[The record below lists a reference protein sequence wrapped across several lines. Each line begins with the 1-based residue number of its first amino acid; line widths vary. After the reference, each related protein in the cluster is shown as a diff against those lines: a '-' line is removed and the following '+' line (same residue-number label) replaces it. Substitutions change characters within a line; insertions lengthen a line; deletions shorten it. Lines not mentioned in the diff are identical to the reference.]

1 MINLRINLAAVLFAV
16 GASIIPVSSDLAAQA
31 HNSLQQFAVL
41 SGTSITCSGLSAIVG
56 TVGASLGNTVSGFPP
71 CAVTRIVRT
80 VGGPLTT
87 QARSDLGIVYHALA
101 SAPCDSA
108 HNLTGQDLG
117 GKTLKPGVY
126 CFAAPAHLTG
136 TLILDG
142 RGNIDPE
149 FIFQINGPFM
159 VAANSSVA
167 MINGVQANGVF
178 WQVDGAVTVGSHSAV
193 SGNILAAAGITL
205 QTGANVI
212 GRTLALNGAVA
223 MQASSVS
230 VPPKPASV
238 CAERVIGGGSIIGPT
253 GTRASF
259 GIGSGIK
266 NGTFWGNLKYYD
278 YGVDVRGMGGTV
290 YVYLGPTTRRIE
302 GIAAV
307 NGHAGYT
314 YQIDVDDN
322 SETGRSDTF
331 SIRLSNGYSASGT
344 LVGGNILLD
353 PICERNHINAQERSN
368 IQEVDNRDY

>member
-1 MINLRINLAAVLFAV
+1 MNDLRINLAVGLFTAGVFVLLV
-16 GASIIPVSSDLAAQA
+16 PSSFAAQA

-41 SGTSITCSGLSAIVG
+41 SGASISCTGSSEIIGA
-56 TVGASLGNTVSGFPP
+56 VGASPGNAVSGFPP
-71 CAVTRIVRT
+71 CAITGTIRT
-80 VGGPLTT
+80 VGDPLTT
-87 QARSDLGIVYHALA
+87 QARVDLGIVYQALA
-101 SAPCDSA
+101 AAPCDSVN
-108 HNLTGQDLG
+108 NLTGQDLG

-126 CFAAPAHLTG
+126 CFAAPAQLTG

-142 RGNIDPE
+142 HGSIDPE
-149 FIFQINGPFM
+149 FIFQIKGPLM

-178 WQVDGAVTVGSHSAV
+178 WQVDGSATVGSRSAI
-193 SGNILAAAGITL
+193 SGNIVATSSISL
-205 QTGANVI
+205 QDGSNVI

-223 MQASSVS
+223 MEASSVS

-238 CAERVIGGGSIIGPT
+238 CAERVIGGGSIIGPS

-290 YVYLGPTTRRIE
+290 YIYLGRTTRRIE
-302 GIAAV
+302 GTATV
-307 NGHAGYT
+307 NDQPGYA

-322 SETGRSDTF
+322 SDTGSSDTF
-331 SIRLSNGYSASGT
+331 TIRLSNGYTASGT

-353 PICERNHINAQERSN
+353 PICERSHGNLQAE
-368 IQEVDNRDY
+368 DNRDY